1 MIHPIL
7 DALDGS
13 EQAWLKGLLFTFNEG
28 NIGKFEALGPRLGE
42 EVCLVR
48 QFAFDPV
55 LMIHI
60 YPKPIL
66 SANYAFLRQK
76 ICLMALM
83 EAVFKRTANNRSMTF
98 QTIAEE
104 VRLPRDEVE
113 HLVMKA
119 LRSVAYNF
127 ISDGIFMRM
136 VLFRLASNLFG
147 ERLIK

>member
-1 MIHPIL
+1 
-7 DALDGS
+7 
-13 EQAWLKGLLFTFNEG
+13 
-28 NIGKFEALGPRLGE
+28 
-42 EVCLVR
+42 
-48 QFAFDPV
+48 
-55 LMIHI
+55 
-60 YPKPIL
+60 
-66 SANYAFLRQK
+66 
-76 ICLMALM
+76 MALM